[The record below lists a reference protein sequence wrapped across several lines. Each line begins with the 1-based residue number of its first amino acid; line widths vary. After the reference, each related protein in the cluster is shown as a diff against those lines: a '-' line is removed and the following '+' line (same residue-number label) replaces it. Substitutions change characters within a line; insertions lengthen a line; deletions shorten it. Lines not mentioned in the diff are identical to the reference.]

1 MKLLEEKKPRRARLL
16 GELEEE
22 ILEVLWAGGAL
33 TGRDLYERVRL
44 ERPLAYTTVLTVLDR
59 MVRKG
64 LVLKERGERF
74 QFRAAF
80 TREELARRFSRELL
94 PEIVGLSASSAIAGF
109 MDVLAET
116 DPEKIE
122 ELSRL
127 LESRRR
133 QGGTSR

>member
-1 MKLLEEKKPRRARLL
+1 MKVLEDHKPRRSKLL

-22 ILEVLWAGGAL
+22 ILETLWEGGAQ

-94 PEIVGLSASSAIAGF
+94 PEILGLSASSAIAGF
-109 MDVLAET
+109 MDVLAEA
-116 DPEKIE
+116 DPSQIDELAKI
-122 ELSRL
+122 
-127 LESRRR
+127 LERKRK
-133 QGGTSR
+133 QGGGS

>member
-1 MKLLEEKKPRRARLL
+1 MKVLEDHKPRRSKLL
-16 GELEEE
+16 GEVEEE
-22 ILEVLWAGGAL
+22 ILDALWDGGAQ

-94 PEIVGLSASSAIAGF
+94 PEILGLSASSAIAGF
-109 MDVLAET
+109 MDVLAEA
-116 DPEKIE
+116 DPSQIDELAKI
-122 ELSRL
+122 
-127 LESRRR
+127 LERKRK
-133 QGGTSR
+133 QGGGS

>member
-22 ILEVLWAGGAL
+22 ILEALWAGGAL